1 MPEKKKND
9 TKVVETLEK
18 HKQDGDALLCLD
30 GSLNKMVQAKFD
42 NSVVGS
48 EVPGFENDE
57 IEKFD
62 EEVEEVEE
70 QTKFSKEGIS
80 VDLSD
85 NEEADEEVPL
95 EEFDSCDDSE
105 EDALEELDLSGD
117 SEEEDALEELDLSGD
132 SEEDALEELGL
143 SGDDEEEIAK
153 EEDLFFPELGKGETG
168 TAPEEDFELTKVNVE
183 EELVDQIIS
192 EAEEEEEV
200 EFSSIMCSLDT
211 DAVAEGEEFDES
223 DKSSDEFETV
233 EEADKTDKIEC
244 DVVSDK
250 GVQEEEQDAT
260 PKMNVT
266 YNESELVR
274 LQSTIRLLREER
286 EKNLAE
292 VEQGK
297 TDKRALDQE
306 NLSLKAELDETK
318 IEMSIIKRRYEEE
331 VFEFK
336 HRFDLGDSKR
346 EIMEEKL
353 KKSQEELLSL
363 GGAVRIDLRKVKQRE
378 KELENQLELVQM
390 DTVSQVQGRDNK
402 ILELKR
408 KIDSLEFNME
418 NTAIREHRAKE
429 DNRKLKEKLQK
440 IMKTLRGSIHVL
452 EEDLEIEE
460 NLIHKPKDV

>member
-95 EEFDSCDDSE
+95 EEFDSCDDS
-105 EDALEELDLSGD
+105 
-117 SEEEDALEELDLSGD
+117 EEDALEELDLSGD